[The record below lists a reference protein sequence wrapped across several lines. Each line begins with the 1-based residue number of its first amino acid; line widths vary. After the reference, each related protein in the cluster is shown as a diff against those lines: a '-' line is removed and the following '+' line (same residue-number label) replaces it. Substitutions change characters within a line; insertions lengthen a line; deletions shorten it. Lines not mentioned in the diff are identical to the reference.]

1 MMQLRIEK
9 AQLTARSSSKPAGT
23 STVHH
28 WIKNCHI
35 QQESQSTDA
44 QGCKNL
50 ASGNSGVFSA
60 MVLQLWDD
68 YTKGHCHRLLLSD
81 LHGPPTIAVPRFS
94 DIWQLLPT
102 KSMRSM
108 GLVNINLS
116 LMSCWL
122 VVSDFNRSLKNS
134 SLQIGQS
141 ELPLPLSWPR
151 VQQRW
156 TNVLFASF
164 CRILYSTNFLSS
176 LG

>member
-1 MMQLRIEK
+1 MQLRIEK

-50 ASGNSGVFSA
+50 TSGKLRGI
-60 MVLQLWDD
+60 LRYGTPTLRRLH
-68 YTKGHCHRLLLSD
+68 YGGHCHRLLSD

-94 DIWQLLPT
+94 DIWQPLPT
-102 KSMRSM
+102 KSMRSTGM
-108 GLVNINLS
+108 VNINLS